1 MKKWITIDP
10 VEGPKQGGTMQTVV
24 LEECGDIA
32 ILRLSNNVTN
42 AISPKMVVDVLDALI
57 TVEGSYRGLVLA
69 GGTKFFSIGL
79 NLPELLQLDRKAM
92 DAFWDQFDEAVLKL
106 LTLPLPTAAAIAG
119 HATAGGTILALACDY
134 RFIAEGR
141 NLMGLNEI
149 RIGLPVPYL
158 ADLMLRATVPE
169 RVATRIVY
177 GGDLI
182 EPPQAHKDGLV
193 DDVFSAAEVED
204 LAVKKVENMVL
215 KLQPA
220 FSLIKNNRVGATRRK
235 FEKRRT
241 AKKEEMLACW
251 FRTEVQE
258 LLNEAALKF

>member
-1 MKKWITIDP
+1 MK
-10 VEGPKQGGTMQTVV
+10 TVV

-32 ILRLSNNVTN
+32 MLRLNNNVTN
-42 AISPKMVVDVLDALI
+42 AISPQLVADVLDALA
-57 TVEGSYRGLVLA
+57 TVESSYRGLVLA
-69 GGTKFFSIGL
+69 GGPKFFSIGL
-79 NLPELLQLDRKAM
+79 NLPELLLLDRKAM
-92 DAFWDQFDEAVLKL
+92 DVFWDRFDEVVLKL

-158 ADLMLRATVPE
+158 ADLMLRATVSE

-182 EPPQAHKDGLV
+182 EPSQAHEDGLV
-193 DDVFSAAEVED
+193 DDVFTAAEVED
-204 LAVKKVENMVL
+204 LTIKKVENMTA

-220 FSLIKNNRVGATRRK
+220 FSIIKNNRIAAIRRN
-235 FEKRRT
+235 FEMRR
-241 AKKEEMLACW
+241 AVKKDEMLACW
-251 FRTEVQE
+251 FRREVQE
-258 LLNEAALKF
+258 LLSEAARKF